1 MKKAIII
8 TLAIVLFSAIMVAC
22 NIDATL
28 GIYSEVAQS
37 TPSTD
42 VVLKEYLGY
51 DTTNSKYFYL
61 SDDGVYTLSSS
72 TTKKIIASDDNQRV
86 VGAFMESETELYVL
100 VESKLKDKMGETTL
114 KYSANAGES
123 FDDIATSAAG
133 LKGMLSNGFCWN
145 DSRIYFLKDGA
156 LTEFNTN
163 ICNSITVLSAL
174 NSDSETEDEYAFFSL
189 NETTDGGTTNRFY
202 VLKYGESAPKKNLEG
217 DSTYYCGF
225 QYIGG
230 EFYFLYKDTSKNLS
244 YVYKLNG
251 DKFEQFVKLNFN
263 LKFSKTQN
271 ATFYDPGYG
280 KLVVKCSTYFD
291 EVYLDT
297 QKVESVKNKYAS
309 NICTAD
315 ITNFKL
321 RDAQVYVVGTV
332 NSMLYTIDMG
342 NPNNTPVQIK

>member
-1 MKKAIII
+1 MKKALII
-8 TLAIVLFSAIMVAC
+8 TLAIVLFSAVMVAC

-42 VVLKEYLGY
+42 VVLREYLGY
-51 DTTNSKYFYL
+51 YDSKYFYL
-61 SDDGVYTLSSS
+61 SDDGVYTLSSG
-72 TTKKIIASDDNQRV
+72 TTTKIIASDDNQRV
-86 VGAFMESETELYVL
+86 VGAFMESGTAKLYVL
-100 VESKLKDKMGETTL
+100 VESKDKDKMGETTL
-114 KYSANAGES
+114 KYSTDAGKN
-123 FDDIATSAAG
+123 FTDLTTGIM
-133 LKGMLSNGFCWN
+133 GMLSNGFCWN
-145 DSRIYFLKDGA
+145 SSRIYYMQNSELH
-156 LTEFNTN
+156 EFTTN
-163 ICNSITVLSAL
+163 ICDKITILSSL
-174 NSDSETEDEYAFFSL
+174 SSDSETDDEYAFFSV
-189 NETTDGGTTNRFY
+189 NETTGDTTTNRYY
-202 VLKYGESAPKKNLEG
+202 VLKYGQNAPEKNLEG

-230 EFYFLYKDTSKNLS
+230 EFYLLYKDTSKNLS

-251 DKFEQFVKLNFN
+251 DKIEQYVKLNFN

-291 EVYLDT
+291 EVTLGDSPS
-297 QKVESVKNKYAS
+297 VESVKNKYAS

-315 ITNFKL
+315 ITNIKL

-332 NSMLYTIDMG
+332 NSMMYSIDMG
-342 NPNNTPVQIK
+342 NPDNAPVQIK